1 MIALSNSPSCSFCSP
16 ILLSKKTEDLPLSS
30 YSFNKVFFLFSMA
43 RHRES
48 PIRSSSPL
56 RFFPRMSNLRRDQIV
71 SKGLLLFLLSLD
83 AALAFM
89 ATEFGAVLLFFFF
102 FLDFVL
108 LLLLLLLLFDVFAIA
123 EFFFFFW
130 CKRQR

>member
-1 MIALSNSPSCSFCSP
+1 
-16 ILLSKKTEDLPLSS
+16 
-30 YSFNKVFFLFSMA
+30 
-43 RHRES
+43 
-48 PIRSSSPL
+48 
-56 RFFPRMSNLRRDQIV
+56 MSNLRRDQIV

-123 EFFFFFW
+123 EFFFFFGARDRDSGDGRKSSEFEGLGFW
-130 CKRQR
+130 FVSSALT

>member
-1 MIALSNSPSCSFCSP
+1 
-16 ILLSKKTEDLPLSS
+16 
-30 YSFNKVFFLFSMA
+30 
-43 RHRES
+43 
-48 PIRSSSPL
+48 
-56 RFFPRMSNLRRDQIV
+56 MSNLRRDQIV

-123 EFFFFFW
+123 EFFFFLVQETEIVEMEGSLVNL
-130 CKRQR
+130 RV

>member
-1 MIALSNSPSCSFCSP
+1 
-16 ILLSKKTEDLPLSS
+16 
-30 YSFNKVFFLFSMA
+30 
-43 RHRES
+43 
-48 PIRSSSPL
+48 
-56 RFFPRMSNLRRDQIV
+56 MSNLRRDQIV

-123 EFFFFFW
+123 EFVFFFFLVQETEIVEMEGSLVNL
-130 CKRQR
+130 RV

>member
-1 MIALSNSPSCSFCSP
+1 
-16 ILLSKKTEDLPLSS
+16 
-30 YSFNKVFFLFSMA
+30 
-43 RHRES
+43 
-48 PIRSSSPL
+48 
-56 RFFPRMSNLRRDQIV
+56 MSNLRRDQIV

-108 LLLLLLLLFDVFAIA
+108 LLLLLLLLLFDVFAIA
-123 EFFFFFW
+123 EFFFFLVQETEIVEMEGSLVNL
-130 CKRQR
+130 RV

>member
-1 MIALSNSPSCSFCSP
+1 
-16 ILLSKKTEDLPLSS
+16 
-30 YSFNKVFFLFSMA
+30 
-43 RHRES
+43 
-48 PIRSSSPL
+48 
-56 RFFPRMSNLRRDQIV
+56 MSNLRRDQIV

-123 EFFFFFW
+123 EFVFFFFFGARDRDSGDGRKSREFEGLGFW
-130 CKRQR
+130 FVSSALT